1 VADRVERLTNL
12 LALLL
17 STREPL
23 TLEQINDRLQTYAPG
38 EAGRRAFERDKDLL
52 RSEGVPVVTEY
63 GEGLHGAGAYR
74 VRPED
79 YYLPP
84 LELTDEERVALHLAL
99 AAVRFESGWQRQVR
113 WKLGEVEVDASPPL
127 AALPTV
133 EALPALFDACRQR
146 APVTFGYHG
155 ERRTVDPWG
164 LLFRGGFWYLIG
176 HDRVRREQRTFRVDR
191 IENGK
196 VGAGDPGDVA
206 VGRPAGFDLA
216 GALPEDPL
224 LIGGDPPV
232 LASVLVDGVLAAKIV
247 AEQGEHTV
255 VERRDDGAIVV
266 EVEVVNRAAFR
277 SWLLGLRDHAEVL
290 APADLRGE
298 VVAWLDAIALSSVS
312 G

>member
-23 TLEQINDRLQTYAPG
+23 TLEQINDRLQTYPPG

-52 RSEGVPVVTEY
+52 RTEGVPVVTEY
-63 GEGLHGAGAYR
+63 GEGSHGAGAYR

-84 LELTDEERVALHLAL
+84 LELTDEERIALHLAL

-113 WKLGEVEVDASPPL
+113 WKLGEVEVDAAPPL

-133 EALPALFDACRQR
+133 EALPALFDACRHR
-146 APVTFGYHG
+146 APVTFSYNDA
-155 ERRTVDPWG
+155 RRTVDPWG

-176 HDRVRREQRTFRVDR
+176 HDRSRGEQRTFRVDR
-191 IENGK
+191 IDDGK
-196 VGAGDPGDVA
+196 VTSGESDGATVP
-206 VGRPAGFDLA
+206 RPDGFDLA
-216 GALPEDPL
+216 AALPDDPL
-224 LIGGDPPV
+224 LIGGDQPV
-232 LASVLVDGVLAAKIV
+232 TADVLVDGVLAPKV
-247 AEQGEHTV
+247 VSEQGEETV
-255 VERRDDGAIVV
+255 AERRDDGSVV
-266 EVEVVNRAAFR
+266 VRVGVVNRAAFR

-290 APADLRGE
+290 APADLRDD
-298 VVAWLDAIALSSVS
+298 VVAWLRTMAA
-312 G
+312 

>member
-1 VADRVERLTNL
+1 MADRVERLTNL

-23 TLEQINDRLQTYAPG
+23 TLEQINDRLGTYAPG

-52 RSEGVPVVTEY
+52 RTEGVPVVTEY
-63 GEGLHGAGAYR
+63 REGMHGAGGYR

-113 WKLGEVEVDASPPL
+113 WKLGEVEVDAAPPL

-133 EALPALFDACRQR
+133 EALPALFDACRHR
-146 APVTFGYHG
+146 APVTFGYND

-176 HDRVRREQRTFRVDR
+176 HDRVRGEQRTFRVDR
-191 IENGK
+191 IDGGK
-196 VGAGDPGDVA
+196 VSAGTPGDASVP
-206 VGRPAGFDLA
+206 RPEGFDLA
-216 GALPEDPL
+216 GALPDDPL
-224 LIGGDPPV
+224 LIGGDPAV
-232 LASVLVDGVLAAKIV
+232 TAEVLVDGVLAAKVI
-247 AEQGEHTV
+247 AEQGDDAV
-255 VERRDDGAIVV
+255 AERRDDGSVV
-266 EVEVVNRAAFR
+266 MRVEVVNRAAFR

-290 APADLRGE
+290 APADLRSE
-298 VVAWLDAIALSSVS
+298 VVSWLEALCA
-312 G
+312 